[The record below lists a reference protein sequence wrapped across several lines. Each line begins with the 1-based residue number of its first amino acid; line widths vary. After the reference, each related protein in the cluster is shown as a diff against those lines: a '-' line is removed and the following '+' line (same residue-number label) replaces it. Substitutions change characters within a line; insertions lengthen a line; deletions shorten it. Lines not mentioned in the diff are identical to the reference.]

1 MDSEGF
7 KRMAIQLCIEV
18 FLVNSNRRLPMNCPS
33 AKECIRACGN
43 PMNSATRQE
52 SACHP
57 FMSTWTPCL
66 FNRMTFPFEKLRGQ
80 WILEFF
86 VFFFFLGS
94 SHYEWFVISCF
105 IDIAK
110 WSFCLDLPMCC
121 DDGWRWMAM
130 DSQSLAACQ
139 SEIKP
144 VLAGGSTQCP
154 VERKLVLG
162 VLWWGDVA

>member
-57 FMSTWTPCL
+57 FMSTWTLDPHVYL
-66 FNRMTFPFEKLRGQ
+66 TRWHSFWKVEGPVDFR
-80 WILEFF
+80 
-86 VFFFFLGS
+86 VFFFLGS
-94 SHYEWFVISCF
+94 SYYEWFVISCF